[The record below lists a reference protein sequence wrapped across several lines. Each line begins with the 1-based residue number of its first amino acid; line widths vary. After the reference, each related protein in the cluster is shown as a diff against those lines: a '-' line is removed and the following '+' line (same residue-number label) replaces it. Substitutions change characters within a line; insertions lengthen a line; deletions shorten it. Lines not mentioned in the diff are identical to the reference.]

1 MPRDPIRVT
10 WWDRPKMQAEGPD
23 VGSILTIWDDV
34 ISRTFRIRLRNSGV
48 RSSMIELEWNAVVSQ
63 SLHGTCSCTCA
74 GVSVFAGQNN
84 DRREQ

>member
-34 ISRTFRIRLRNSGV
+34 SA
-48 RSSMIELEWNAVVSQ
+48 LEMRVLKMS
-63 SLHGTCSCTCA
+63 
-74 GVSVFAGQNN
+74 
-84 DRREQ
+84 DP